1 MIQLNSKVRT
11 ASINSLKANCDS
23 ITTMKEGFIMANEEK
38 YIAFTGDIHKTKSGY
53 WMAAISLFIDNRK
66 FNQCIMGRTKK
77 DVKTKVENKEYLQKL
92 ADSYIFTKDGLI
104 QIPMGL

>member
-1 MIQLNSKVRT
+1 MN
-11 ASINSLKANCDS
+11 
-23 ITTMKEGFIMANEEK
+23 NENK
-38 YIAFTGDIHKTKSGY
+38 YMAFTGDIHKTQSGY
-53 WMAAISLFIDNRK
+53 WMAATSLFIDNRK

-77 DVKTKVENKEYLQKL
+77 DVKAKAENKAYLQRL